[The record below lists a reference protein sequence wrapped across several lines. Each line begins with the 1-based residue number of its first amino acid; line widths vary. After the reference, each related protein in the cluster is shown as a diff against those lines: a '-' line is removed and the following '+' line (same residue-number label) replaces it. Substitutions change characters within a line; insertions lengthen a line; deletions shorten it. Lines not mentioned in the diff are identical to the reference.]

1 MDSWAIYIFARGVS
15 GILVE
20 TGRFFSARTMAFYG
34 FNSSFRAIFFLTLPP
49 LSKNWSKKRNRG
61 RWGGGPGGAICGR
74 NRRFLEDPET
84 AVVGV
89 GGRAGFWS
97 LVNSASV

>member
-1 MDSWAIYIFARGVS
+1 MDFWAIYIFPRGVS

-49 LSKNWSKKRNRG
+49 LSKNWSKKRNRC
-61 RWGGGPGGAICGR
+61 RWGGGQEALFSGEILVFRYFANGGPRGGTGKV
-74 NRRFLEDPET
+74 L
-84 AVVGV
+84 VVC
-89 GGRAGFWS
+89 
-97 LVNSASV
+97 